1 MNNRTWI
8 IGAFIIAIP
17 IAVWLLLPMEPTA
30 EGEKVVG
37 IVQEHIAA
45 RGNRAAPRPYY
56 RVALNNGLVV
66 DVQDYGRV
74 SAKNG
79 DSVILQ
85 MSYGVITNRRNFN
98 ILGKSNAE

>member
-1 MNNRTWI
+1 MKNRTWI
-8 IGAFIIAIP
+8 IGTVIIAIP
-17 IAVWLLLPMEPTA
+17 IAVWLLLPMEPTT

-66 DVQDYGRV
+66 NVQDYGRV
-74 SAKNG
+74 SAKKWG
-79 DSVILQ
+79 FCYFTSELW
-85 MSYGVITNRRNFN
+85 RNYQSQKF
-98 ILGKSNAE
+98 